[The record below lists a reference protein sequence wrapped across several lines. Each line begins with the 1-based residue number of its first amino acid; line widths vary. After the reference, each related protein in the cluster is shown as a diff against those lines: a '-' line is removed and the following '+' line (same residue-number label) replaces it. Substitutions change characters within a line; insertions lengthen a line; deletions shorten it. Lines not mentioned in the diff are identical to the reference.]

1 MVPLCI
7 TLKIDDEDDDDE
19 DEEDEDE
26 DDDDDWRAQWACSRK
41 NLFKPLWAS
50 TSAWQSIIL
59 SLNLRDDE
67 DDEDD
72 EDDDEDELHM
82 STSSFM
88 AITSFCIKPACS
100 RISASFNTARIV
112 FNVAIK
118 VVGETI

>member
-88 AITSFCIKPACS
+88 ARLQRFVNEIDLHYHL
-100 RISASFNTARIV
+100 NMMM
-112 FNVAIK
+112 NM
-118 VVGETI
+118 VVMLVGIHTLMSKI

>member
-88 AITSFCIKPACS
+88 ASWSLVTIFVPTP
-100 RISASFNTARIV
+100 N
-112 FNVAIK
+112 
-118 VVGETI
+118 ETTLSDSSTCVNRWKKWWMLP